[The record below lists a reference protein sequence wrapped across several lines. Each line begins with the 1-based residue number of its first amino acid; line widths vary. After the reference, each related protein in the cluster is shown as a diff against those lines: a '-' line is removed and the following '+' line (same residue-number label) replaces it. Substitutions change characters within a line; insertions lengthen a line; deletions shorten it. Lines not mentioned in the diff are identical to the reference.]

1 MPKKT
6 AATEAAVTEETSAS
20 AEKADPTLLG
30 VGVPLNL
37 TLSSAKTVA
46 DAWKETFLALREV
59 VVAKFKKKESEA
71 VPTPVASA

>member
-6 AATEAAVTEETSAS
+6 AATEAAVNEETSAS

-37 TLSSAKTVA
+37 TLSSVKTVV
-46 DAWKETFLALREV
+46 DAWKATFLALREA
-59 VVAKFKKKESEA
+59 VVAKYKKKEGESA
-71 VPTPVASA
+71 STTVASS